1 MHHST
6 LTQMLLSLLVM
17 QRLYLL
23 HICTQ
28 QRASTCCQCCLLK
41 ELIFLMLDAAQAISL
56 QVKLASVMLFRMIK
70 FCHLTGATIYLLN
83 PQEIVRYIRRVLCRL
98 LY

>member
-1 MHHST
+1 
-6 LTQMLLSLLVM
+6 
-17 QRLYLL
+17 
-23 HICTQ
+23 
-28 QRASTCCQCCLLK
+28 
-41 ELIFLMLDAAQAISL
+41 MLDAAQAISL